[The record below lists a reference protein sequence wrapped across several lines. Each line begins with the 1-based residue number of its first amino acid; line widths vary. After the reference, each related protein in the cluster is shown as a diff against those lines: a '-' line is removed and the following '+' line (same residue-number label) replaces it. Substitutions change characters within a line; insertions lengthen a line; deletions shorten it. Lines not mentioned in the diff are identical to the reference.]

1 MAKEINVVSRE
12 RVERYEGVII
22 VFNALF
28 HEVKELGKK
37 KPDATLSKTKVHHI
51 NRVLDDVKFVID
63 GEPESKYCELLET
76 ETMPQFGDA
85 ILIMAQFDGAL
96 KAFRSRHYGTAYGS
110 IHSDWYYED
119 IFGEDEDENEDED
132 SASAEDEEDDGED
145 GEGEGEDGEGEGDEE
160 EENDDNDDR

>member
-28 HEVKELGKK
+28 REVKELGKK
-37 KPDATLSKTKVHHI
+37 KPEATLSKTKVHHI

-96 KAFRSRHYGTAYGS
+96 KAFRGRHYGTAYGS

-119 IFGEDEDENEDED
+119 IFGEDADGDDENADEAEDED
-132 SASAEDEEDDGED
+132 ETD
-145 GEGEGEDGEGEGDEE
+145 EGEGEEEDDEK
-160 EENDDNDDR
+160 DDR

>member
-28 HEVKELGKK
+28 REVKELGKK
-37 KPDATLSKTKVHHI
+37 KPEATLSKTKVNHI
-51 NRVLDDVKFVID
+51 NRVLDDLKFVVD
-63 GEPESKYCELLET
+63 GEPEAKYCEVLES

-96 KAFRSRHYGTAYGS
+96 KAFRGRHCGSAHGS

-119 IFGEDEDENEDED
+119 IFNEDDEGEEEDEN
-132 SASAEDEEDDGED
+132 
-145 GEGEGEDGEGEGDEE
+145 
-160 EENDDNDDR
+160 NDR